1 MNKLFR
7 SLCIIVLCS
16 IMALP
21 AGCTAVK
28 TQVVYSVYPIGYL
41 LERLAGKTLRYQ
53 SIQEPL
59 IVERAQ
65 ILDDYEDTLSQ
76 SQAYFHLGDLE
87 PYLSV
92 TASDVR
98 ASGVKVIDL
107 STMNAIYDFKRYM
120 EVPGKDELEFEELPY
135 YEGDMFSTID
145 TTEQDLHLWVDPIA
159 MLSMG
164 KDIEKWLV
172 ETYPDNKG
180 LYEKHLN
187 TLESD
192 MINLDAQYQNFS
204 SQLSQKGNTIRFA
217 TMTAGF
223 GNWQKTYGFQ
233 VYPIIMSKYGVLPN
247 DEQLKAIEERLKQD
261 NVQYIVY
268 EPNMT
273 DDMKVLF
280 RKVQSDLDLKRID
293 LSNLSS
299 LTEDQE
305 EDGKDYLS
313 LMYEN
318 LSILQTLEAVPI
330 TNKNTSMEEVQQ
342 AE

>member
-1 MNKLFR
+1 
-7 SLCIIVLCS
+7 
-16 IMALP
+16 
-21 AGCTAVK
+21 
-28 TQVVYSVYPIGYL
+28 
-41 LERLAGKTLRYQ
+41 
-53 SIQEPL
+53 
-59 IVERAQ
+59 
-65 ILDDYEDTLSQ
+65 
-76 SQAYFHLGDLE
+76 
-87 PYLSV
+87 
-92 TASDVR
+92 
-98 ASGVKVIDL
+98 
-107 STMNAIYDFKRYM
+107 
-120 EVPGKDELEFEELPY
+120 
-135 YEGDMFSTID
+135 
-145 TTEQDLHLWVDPIA
+145 
-159 MLSMG
+159 
-164 KDIEKWLV
+164 
-172 ETYPDNKG
+172 
-180 LYEKHLN
+180 
-187 TLESD
+187 
-192 MINLDAQYQNFS
+192 
-204 SQLSQKGNTIRFA
+204 
-217 TMTAGF
+217 MTAGF

-247 DEQLKAIEERLKQD
+247 DEQLKAIEERLKRD